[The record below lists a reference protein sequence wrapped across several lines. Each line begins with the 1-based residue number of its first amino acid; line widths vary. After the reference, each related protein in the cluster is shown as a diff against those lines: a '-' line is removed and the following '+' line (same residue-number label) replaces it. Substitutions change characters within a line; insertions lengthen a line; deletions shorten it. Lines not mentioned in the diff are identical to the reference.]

1 MFCGGSHAKDLES
14 KNCVVWPSQDQWCFH
29 YEPFIL
35 SKIIP
40 PFHIFGVKLWM
51 LRWKPPTSIST
62 KKYFTPIWCNLQK
75 IWPII
80 FTTPNNTST
89 SETYCLHIWF
99 LSCSIENVILCTKT
113 WWLVLHSAARGFLY
127 LTIGVNILQLT
138 YKNTLSSGTHPSNN
152 ILCKQNSLR
161 TLTQCL

>member
-1 MFCGGSHAKDLES
+1 MNPSSLARSFHLSIYLEW
-14 KNCVVWPSQDQWCFH
+14 N
-29 YEPFIL
+29 
-35 SKIIP
+35 
-40 PFHIFGVKLWM
+40 FGCYVGNL
-51 LRWKPPTSIST
+51 LPQ
-62 KKYFTPIWCNLQK
+62 FLQK
-75 IWPII
+75 NILLQYDAIYKKLWPII